1 MISCCQSMDP
11 VRSNQ
16 VHPYM
21 QKGVILKVAPNSNKS
36 ASVTFHYCY
45 QQTKL
50 SLQPSFLI
58 MISTSTATARLVGSD
73 DSMPT
78 CVLAI
83 PNDGME
89 WTAAL
94 FRLLGRHATQ
104 AGVQYIQEGLVKW
117 VRKAIFFFPLLSLP
131 LETGKQRKDD
141 EWMDGWWS
149 VPLRALTF
157 PASIFSCWW
166 SSWTS
171 PRTPWLRRAGV
182 AAAQRSIRVQVSL
195 LIISQ
200 GKRRGNILA
209 RSCCLKK
216 IAKE

>member
-117 VRKAIFFFPLLSLP
+117 VRKAIFSFSFFSPLPPSRDWQTK
-131 LETGKQRKDD
+131 EGR
-141 EWMDGWWS
+141 WMDDGVYLCVLWLS
-149 VPLRALTF
+149 PLRFFLADDRLEPVPGPHGF
-157 PASIFSCWW
+157 DGPGLQRRRDQFVFR
-166 SSWTS
+166 S
-171 PRTPWLRRAGV
+171 PC
-182 AAAQRSIRVQVSL
+182 L
-195 LIISQ
+195 LYHGENEGGIY
-200 GKRRGNILA
+200 
-209 RSCCLKK
+209 
-216 IAKE
+216 

>member
-58 MISTSTATARLVGSD
+58 MISTSTATAHLVGSD

-83 PNDGME
+83 PNDGTE

-117 VRKAIFFFPLLSLP
+117 VRKAIFFFLSSPSLSR
-131 LETGKQRKDD
+131 LANKGRTMSG
-141 EWMDGWWS
+141 WMDDGVYLCVLWLS
-149 VPLRALTF
+149 PLRFFLADDRLEPVPGPHGF
-157 PASIFSCWW
+157 DGPGLQRRRDQFVFR
-166 SSWTS
+166 S
-171 PRTPWLRRAGV
+171 PC
-182 AAAQRSIRVQVSL
+182 L
-195 LIISQ
+195 LYHRENEGGIY
-200 GKRRGNILA
+200 
-209 RSCCLKK
+209 
-216 IAKE
+216 